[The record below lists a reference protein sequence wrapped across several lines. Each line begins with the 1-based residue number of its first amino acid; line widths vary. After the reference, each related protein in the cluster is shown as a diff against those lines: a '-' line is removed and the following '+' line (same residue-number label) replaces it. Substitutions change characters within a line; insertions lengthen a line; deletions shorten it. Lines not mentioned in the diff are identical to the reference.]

1 MDQVKQAFSLS
12 DPIKARA
19 KELYAESVKEMVSK
33 NYAPAVDDAF
43 VDLSA
48 LFGVRWVRDRIEQS
62 DSVFDLQLYAEA
74 NAAFNY
80 ANIYY
85 YKPKAFVALA
95 KSLVPAAARVDD
107 RRLRKYAK
115 QMNCLLTVTTP
126 KAVFDS
132 MQCA

>member
-12 DPIKARA
+12 NQIKARA

-33 NYAPAVDDAF
+33 DYVPAVDDAF

-74 NAAFNY
+74 NTAFNY
-80 ANIYY
+80 ANIHYRE
-85 YKPKAFVALA
+85 PKAFVALA
-95 KSLVPAAARVDD
+95 KSLVPAVARVDD
-107 RRLRKYAK
+107 RQLRKYAK

-132 MQCA
+132 MQYA